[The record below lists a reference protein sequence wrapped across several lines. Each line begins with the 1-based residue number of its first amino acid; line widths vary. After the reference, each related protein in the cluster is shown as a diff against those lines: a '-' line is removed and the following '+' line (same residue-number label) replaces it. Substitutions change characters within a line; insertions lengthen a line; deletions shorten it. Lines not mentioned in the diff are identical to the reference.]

1 MAIFRDSDA
10 GGHHDRSLEDRR
22 RHRQLVE
29 KSIKDNLADIISEES
44 IIGQNK
50 NKKIKIPIKGI
61 KEYQFIYGDNN
72 SGIGSGNGSQ
82 KRGDKIGKSPGNK
95 KGTGNKGAGNEEGED
110 IYETEITLEDLINY
124 LLEDLELPLMDKKKF
139 SDLLSKNSLKKT
151 GYQKNGINPRLA
163 KKRTVVE
170 KLKRQQ
176 NIKRDLK
183 EAEDEL
189 TKDELLSENQIQQ
202 YKDMR
207 SRVPFKQDDLRYFRV
222 KKKPKREL
230 NAAVICVMDTSGSMD
245 STRKFLARSFFFVLY
260 QFVKMKYS
268 TVEVKFIAHSTAAK
282 VVTENEFFHKVESGG
297 TYISSGLQKAL
308 EVIEENY
315 NPAYWNVYTFYVSD
329 GDNWS
334 EDNERALKCGRELC
348 EICNLFS
355 YAEIMPSSYGSN
367 IKEIFES
374 GISKSNFTVVT
385 INEKQ
390 DLWKSLREIL
400 QKDLEGR

>member
-1 MAIFRDSDA
+1 MAIFREFDTA
-10 GGHHDRSLEDRR
+10 HHDRSLEDRR

-29 KSIKDNLADIISEES
+29 KPIKDNLADIISEES
-44 IIGQNK
+44 IIGQSK

-61 KEYQFIYGDNN
+61 KEYQFIYGDN
-72 SGIGSGNGSQ
+72 SPGVGSGNGSQ
-82 KRGDKIGKSPGNK
+82 KRGDKIGKASGK
-95 KGTGNKGAGNEEGED
+95 KGSGSGNKGAGNEEGED
-110 IYETEITLEDLINY
+110 IYETEITIEDLINY
-124 LLEDLELPLMDKKKF
+124 LLEDLELPLMEKKKY
-139 SDLLSKNSLKKT
+139 SDLLSKYSLKKS

-163 KKRTVVE
+163 KKRTVIE

-183 EAEDEL
+183 EAEEEL
-189 TKDELLSENQIQQ
+189 PDMKIQE
-202 YKDMR
+202 YKER
-207 SRVPFKQDDLRYFRV
+207 KSKFHFRQDDLRYFRV
-222 KKKPKREL
+222 KNKPKREL

-245 STRKFLARSFFFVLY
+245 STRKFLARSFFFILY
-260 QFVKMKYS
+260 QFVRMKYS
-268 TVEVKFIAHSTAAK
+268 NVEVKFIAHSTTAK

-334 EDNERALKCGRELC
+334 EDNERALKSGGSLC

-367 IKEIFES
+367 IKRIFED
-374 GISKSNFTVVT
+374 GIKNKNFAVVT
-385 INEKQ
+385 INEKR
-390 DLWKSLREIL
+390 DLWKSLKKIL
-400 QKDLEGR
+400 QKDVEGR